1 MKMSSKCPISIENIP
16 GESWEMVQAISAKS
30 GSDATEVLR
39 QCVVAGSLIE
49 LIKAGPDNE
58 VGEYGEFS
66 STYLARLARR
76 VLGAPIDFLL
86 ETGQHPYLALT
97 ANANGPTP
105 ATKKGASDAP
115 ASSFL
120 LDQEMIEE
128 LQGLG
133 VGGSV
138 FVGWQ
143 PD

>member
-1 MKMSSKCPISIENIP
+1 MSSRYSISISNLP
-16 GESWEMVQAISAKS
+16 PKAWETVQAISAKS
-30 GSDATEVLR
+30 GSDVAEVLR

-58 VGEYGEFS
+58 VGEYGGFS
-66 STYLARLARR
+66 STYLACLARR

-86 ETGQHPYLALT
+86 ETGQHPYLATLT
-97 ANANGPTP
+97 AGANGPAP

-120 LDQEMIEE
+120 LDQEMVEE
-128 LQGLG
+128 LQRLG
-133 VGGSV
+133 MGGS
-138 FVGWQ
+138 FSAGWQ